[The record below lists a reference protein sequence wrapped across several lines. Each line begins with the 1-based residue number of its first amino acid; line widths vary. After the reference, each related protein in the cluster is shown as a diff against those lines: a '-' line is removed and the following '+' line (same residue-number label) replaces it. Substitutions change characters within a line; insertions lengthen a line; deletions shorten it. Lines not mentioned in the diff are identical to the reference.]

1 MNARRR
7 GRAILGR
14 AILRAAPGVIVGIL
28 ALGLATSSEVHAQN
42 NVRLEAMGYDQGQ
55 QSAPVRIVEFGDFGC
70 PACAEFARE
79 TWPDFRREFVETGI
93 VAWKFIPFVFGT
105 FRNSKQAANAAECV
119 ADLAP
124 DAFWSMHDV
133 LYEQQRNWGRRRRPN
148 GEFVKFAVE
157 LGIDEEAFKDC
168 LDEEPGKE
176 RIRQNTDMAK
186 ELGVRATPT
195 FFVNGVRVL
204 GALPMPEWR
213 KLIEQVRA
221 GAR

>member
-1 MNARRR
+1 MKTRRR
-7 GRAILGR
+7 DRATL
-14 AILRAAPGVIVGIL
+14 LTAASGIIVGIVG
-28 ALGLATSSEVHAQN
+28 LGLATTAEVRAQYT
-42 NVRLEAMGYDQGQ
+42 VDLDALGHDRGQ
-55 QSAPVRIVEFGDFGC
+55 PSAPVEIIEFADFGC

-105 FRNSKQAANAAECV
+105 FRNSRQAANAAECV

-176 RIRQNTDMAK
+176 RIRQNTDTARD
-186 ELGVRATPT
+186 LGVRATPT
-195 FFVNGVRVL
+195 FFVNGTLVQ
-204 GALPMPEWR
+204 GALPLPEWR

-221 GAR
+221 GEG